1 MSKVLAGGEKLK
13 KASLGGVKTAAEIIN
28 LIGSS
33 VETSALDYIREAD
46 NELAQ
51 KIMDNMFTFDDL
63 ASSTTRA
70 SRRC

>member
-1 MSKVLAGGEKLK
+1 M
-13 KASLGGVKTAAEIIN
+13 LGSA
-28 LIGSS
+28 
-33 VETSALDYIREAD
+33 VETAVLDYIREAD

-63 ASSTTRA
+63 RSSTTRA